1 MCGTLLAQDVDQKLS
16 ESKNA
21 SQQLAKQ
28 LKQKLVASLQ
38 EGGPTEAIGVCN
50 TEAINIAA
58 QLSNKYSGKVGR
70 TSLKIRNTNNAPD
83 DWEKKYF

>member
-1 MCGTLLAQDVDQKLS
+1 MCETLLAQDVDQKLS
-16 ESKNA
+16 DSKNA
-21 SQQLAKQ
+21 SQELAKQ

-58 QLSNKYSGKVGR
+58 QLSK
-70 TSLKIRNTNNAPD
+70 KI
-83 DWEKKYF
+83 